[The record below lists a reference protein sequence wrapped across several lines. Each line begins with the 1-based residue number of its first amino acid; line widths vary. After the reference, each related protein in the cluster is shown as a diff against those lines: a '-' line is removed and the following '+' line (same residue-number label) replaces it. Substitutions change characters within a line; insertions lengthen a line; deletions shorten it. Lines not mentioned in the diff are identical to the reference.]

1 MEQKLRWG
9 ILSTAKIGR
18 KSVIPA
24 IRESFNGVVT
34 AIASRDARVAEEAAR
49 TLNIPHALNSYEA
62 LLESPEVDAVYIPLP
77 NNMHKEWTIR
87 AAEHGKHVLCEK
99 PFALNAAEVE
109 EMIAAARAHRVLLAE
124 AFMYRFHPQFDRLQA
139 LIAEGALGSVQ
150 IIRSAFCFLL
160 EDFANIRMRPEL
172 GGGALMDVG
181 CYCVNMSRLVAGRE
195 PVEVEARALIGEKS
209 GVDET
214 FVAILRFPGEV
225 IAHFDCSFR
234 TDYREW
240 LQVQG
245 TQARA
250 DVPRP
255 IKPGSRP
262 GEIVLQRGETADVT
276 GMSNVITTAAAN
288 HYRLMVEDFGN
299 AALYGKPLR
308 FPPEE
313 SLANMRVIDALYES
327 ARGRRTVALT
337 ANRANLR

>member
-24 IRESFNGVVT
+24 IRESSNGVVT
-34 AIASRDARVAEEAAR
+34 AIASRDAHAAEETAR
-49 TLNIPHALNSYEA
+49 ALDIPHDVGSYEA
-62 LLESPEVDAVYIPLP
+62 LLESPKVDAVYIPLP
-77 NNMHKEWTIR
+77 NNLHKEWTIR
-87 AAEHGKHVLCEK
+87 AAEHGKHILCEK

-139 LIAEGALGSVQ
+139 LIGDGTLGSVQ

-160 EDFANIRMRPEL
+160 EDLANIRMHPEL

-181 CYCVNMSRLVAGRE
+181 CYCVNMARLVTGRE
-195 PVEVEARALIGEKS
+195 PIQVQANAVTGEKS

-214 FVAILRFPGEV
+214 LAAILTFPENV
-225 IAHFDCSFR
+225 TAHFDCSFR

-245 TQARA
+245 TRARA
-250 DVPRP
+250 DVLRP
-255 IKPGSRP
+255 IKPGTRP

-288 HYRLMVEDFGN
+288 HYRLMVEDFGD
-299 AALYGKPLR
+299 AVLHGKPLR
-308 FPPEE
+308 YPPAEG
-313 SLANMRVIDALYES
+313 LANMRVIDALYES
-327 ARGRRTVALT
+327 ARSRKAVGLKIQ
-337 ANRANLR
+337 